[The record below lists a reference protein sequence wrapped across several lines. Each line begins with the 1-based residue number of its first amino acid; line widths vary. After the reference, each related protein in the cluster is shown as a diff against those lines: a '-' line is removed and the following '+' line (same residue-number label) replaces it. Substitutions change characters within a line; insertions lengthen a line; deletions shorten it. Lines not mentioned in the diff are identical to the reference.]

1 MFFSDT
7 APLGKDKMRRI
18 IYVMITLLALQA
30 NKAKSYNRT
39 FVFPLTIFSLT
50 HNSGGWTVHFMKHKS
65 CVVLYS
71 KQMTICFS
79 HMSLKMF
86 IRLLKTEFTIFSVG
100 CSVGNETSA
109 SFLGLITLCC
119 KRSSGSRSYKWLC
132 GFPKYY
138 RGEVTACRCAEDL
151 WSNKLLFWA
160 F

>member
-1 MFFSDT
+1 MLFSDT
-7 APLGKDKMRRI
+7 APLGKDKMRKI

-39 FVFPLTIFSLT
+39 RVFPLRIFSLT
-50 HNSGGWTVHFMKHKS
+50 HNSDSWKMHFIEHMS

-71 KQMTICFS
+71 KEMAICFS
-79 HMSLKMF
+79 HMSLKTF
-86 IRLLKTEFTIFSVG
+86 IRFLKTEFTIFSEG
-100 CSVGNETSA
+100 CSVGNATSA

-119 KRSSGSRSYKWLC
+119 ERSSGSMSYKWLC
-132 GFPKYY
+132 DFPKYY
-138 RGEVTACRCAEDL
+138 WGEVPACRCAEDL